1 MTKDLNIPR
10 NHKDIGFR
18 SLAVMFKDEFIPFT
32 GIKLPKVKDII
43 ETNVP
48 MIEVKDRGMD
58 LNFLLEDG
66 TIAHIEFESDALK
79 EADLI
84 RFAHYDLQLYNQR
97 QVKIRRIIIFS
108 SGVADTTIKQL
119 DIGSVKQQHDCI
131 FLEHDFN
138 GDEIFGKIK
147 ERIVVGDLL
156 TNLEK
161 LQILLLPMMKTN
173 QATASKRAYELT
185 KTLEQY
191 HNKDLAHY
199 LIGAM
204 VAVNYSQIK
213 DPEKAKILEVLEM
226 AKPFEELYKKFE
238 MKGRQEGIQEGR
250 REGQLEIIQNLINKG
265 IGIAAI
271 SDFTGLSEQ
280 EIKELLQSNQK

>member
-1 MTKDLNIPR
+1 
-10 NHKDIGFR
+10 
-18 SLAVMFKDEFIPFT
+18 MFKDEFIPFT